1 MSGEIKIE
9 TGLAGYLDKDAAVVE
24 TSRIE
29 WEPEYTA
36 LSRLVGI
43 FQRLAQLVEIKD
55 KSLSLPAQLF
65 LVVLNQSYGVA
76 SELLRRRTRD
86 AQALMRRA
94 VEAAGV
100 AHRLWKHP
108 ELTQVFNEGYPNIN
122 DDNHPKQFRPSDR
135 YRQEFSAFQMFSGDS
150 SALQT
155 LGSLYELFSVGA
167 SHAGLGAL
175 AGQQWKDGVLAL
187 SVRETSRE
195 EIGRA
200 WHSVNWAYW
209 EILRVFFAV
218 FKSSIPNGMAAAVEA
233 DMLHWLEDYKKTMKE
248 RTPWIPDVHKLAL

>member
-1 MSGEIKIE
+1 MSQEIKIE
-9 TGLAGYLDKDAAVVE
+9 TGLAGYLGKDYAVVE
-24 TSRIE
+24 TSLKE

-36 LSRLVGI
+36 LNRLVDI
-43 FQRLAQLVEIKD
+43 FRRLSQLVEIKNKD
-55 KSLSLPAQLF
+55 LSLPAQLF

-76 SELLRRRTRD
+76 SELLRRRVRD

-100 AHRLWKHP
+100 SHRLWKHP
-108 ELTQVFNEGYPNIN
+108 ELIQIFNEAYPHIN
-122 DDNHPKQFRPSDR
+122 KDNHPKQFRPSNK

-155 LGSLYELFSVGA
+155 LGSFYELFSVGA

-175 AGQQWKDGVLAL
+175 AGLKWKDGVLAL
-187 SVRETSRE
+187 SEREMDKV

-218 FKSSIPNGMAAAVEA
+218 FKASIPNGMSAAVEA
-233 DMLHWLEDYKKTMKE
+233 DMMHWLVDYKTMLKD
-248 RTPWIPDVHKLAL
+248 RTPWIPDVDKLTL